1 MCAKVSTEC
10 HCDQGL
16 LSTSTVDIVG
26 ELILVVGAPVHPRMF
41 SSSPL
46 TSPHQMLGVSLPN
59 CDNDDSSPCQISLGV
74 GVGVERQSEIENHSI
89 NGINYGTYVCVKYGH
104 VCML

>member
-1 MCAKVSTEC
+1 MCTKVSTEC
-10 HCDQGL
+10 HCDSGL

-41 SSSPL
+41 SSLPYLS
-46 TSPHQMLGVSLPN
+46 HQMLGVSLPN

-74 GVGVERQSEIENHSI
+74 GVGVKDKVRLKTTALMESI
-89 NGINYGTYVCVKYGH
+89 MEHMSV
-104 VCML
+104 